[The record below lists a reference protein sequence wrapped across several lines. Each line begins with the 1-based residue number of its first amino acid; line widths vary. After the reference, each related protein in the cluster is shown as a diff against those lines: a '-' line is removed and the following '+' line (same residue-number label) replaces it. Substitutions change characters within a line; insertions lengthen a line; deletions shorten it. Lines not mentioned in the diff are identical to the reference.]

1 MTIITPGT
9 SAAGSIVTAQLANDS
24 VDDTKINFGTGTN
37 QVNTDDLPEGSTN
50 LYHTSE
56 RVDDRVNAL
65 LTAGSNITLT
75 YDDAANTLTI
85 AGVEDNLSNNDTD
98 DLSEGSS
105 NLYFTNAR
113 AVSAVLG
120 VTHTGDNTL
129 QSANDLNL
137 VSGTDTGEHIF
148 ANSTDVF
155 LGLSGS
161 GFQFNSTTGPNATQ
175 MSVYGSSLIDI
186 QDPVKIT
193 GATQIVGDMDFDGN
207 IDLDGNLD
215 VSGFLNNDK
224 TFLGTY
230 NVTGVGIRADN
241 NSRWPAFVIE
251 GYGDGPFSI
260 PNPGLFFIQG
270 NGSSGSITAL
280 DNGDRFGVVGGVAAN
295 GSTLPTTSNAQI
307 EMITTE
313 NQTGS
318 ARGAQVII
326 ETTANGA
333 TSRTEGAKF
342 HGNDTTLINL
352 ITSGTVVLSN
362 LPTSDPSNA
371 GQLYNDSGTLKVS
384 AG

>member
-9 SAAGSIVTAQLANDS
+9 AAAGSIVTAQLANDS
-24 VDDTKINFGTGTN
+24 VDATKIDFGTGTN
-37 QVNTDDLPEGSTN
+37 QVDTDVLTEGSTN
-50 LYHTSE
+50 LYFTNE

-65 LTAGSNITLT
+65 LTAGANITLT

-85 AGVEDNLSNNDTD
+85 AAVEDNLSNNDTD

-137 VSGTDTGEHIF
+137 VSGTDAGEHIF

-155 LGLSGS
+155 LGVSGS

-175 MSVYGSSLIDI
+175 LSVYGSSLIDI

-193 GATQIVGDMDFDGN
+193 GNTQIVGN
-207 IDLDGNLD
+207 SDLDGNLD
-215 VSGFLNNDK
+215 VSGFIANDRQ
-224 TFLGTY
+224 FVGTY
-230 NVTGVGIRADN
+230 DVSGAVIRADN
-241 NSRWPAFVIE
+241 NSRWPAMIIE
-251 GYGDGPFSI
+251 GYGTGPFSI
-260 PNPGLFFIQG
+260 TNPGLFFVQG
-270 NGSSGSITAL
+270 GGTSSSITAL
-280 DNGDRFGVVGGVAAN
+280 GNGSRFGVIGGVASN
-295 GSTLPTTSNAQI
+295 GSTLPNTANAQI
-307 EMITTE
+307 EMITKET
-313 NQTGS
+313 QSGS
-318 ARGAQVII
+318 ARGASII
-326 ETTANGA
+326 MESTANGA
-333 TSRTEGAKF
+333 TSRTETAEF

-362 LPTSDPSNA
+362 LPTSDPANA

>member
-1 MTIITPGT
+1 MSIITPT
-9 SAAGSIVTAQLANDS
+9 TDFAA
-24 VDDTKINFGTGTN
+24 F
-37 QVNTDDLPEGSTN
+37 NTDNITEGSTN
-50 LYHTSE
+50 LFHTSE

-85 AGVEDNLSNNDTD
+85 AATEDNLSNNDTD

-137 VSGTDTGEHIF
+137 VSGTDAGEHIF

-155 LGLSGS
+155 LGLKSS

-175 MSVYGSSLIDI
+175 LSVYGSSLIDI

-193 GATQIVGDMDFDGN
+193 GNTQIVGDS
-207 IDLDGNLD
+207 DLDGNLD
-215 VSGFLNNDK
+215 VSGFIANDRQ
-224 TFLGTY
+224 FVGTY
-230 NVTGVGIRADN
+230 DVSGAVIRADN
-241 NSRWPAFVIE
+241 NSRWPAMIIE
-251 GYGDGPFSI
+251 GYGTGPFSI
-260 PNPGLFFIQG
+260 TNPGLFFIQG
-270 NGSSGSITAL
+270 GGTSSSISALGNG
-280 DNGDRFGVVGGVAAN
+280 NRFGVIGGVASN
-295 GSTLPTTSNAQI
+295 GSTLPVTANAQI

-313 NQTGS
+313 NQDTSG

-326 ETTANGA
+326 ESTANGA
-333 TSRTEGAKF
+333 GNTRTETAKF

-362 LPTSDPSNA
+362 LPTSDPANA

>member
-9 SAAGSIVTAQLANDS
+9 AAAGSIVTAQLANDS
-24 VDDTKINFGTGTN
+24 VDATKIDFGTGTN
-37 QVNTDDLPEGSTN
+37 QVDTDVLTEGSTN
-50 LYHTSE
+50 LYFTNE

-65 LTAGSNITLT
+65 LTAGANITLT

-85 AGVEDNLSNNDTD
+85 AGVEDNLSNNNTD

-155 LGLSGS
+155 LGVSGS

-175 MSVYGSSLIDI
+175 LSVYGSSLIDI
-186 QDPVKIT
+186 SDPVKIT
-193 GATQIVGDMDFDGN
+193 GATQIVGDT
-207 IDLDGNLD
+207 DLDGNLD
-215 VSGFLNNDK
+215 VSGFIGNDR
-224 TFLGTY
+224 TLLGAY
-230 NVTGVGIRADN
+230 NVTSANIRADN
-241 NSRWPAFVIE
+241 NSRWPALVIE
-251 GYGDGPFSI
+251 GYGDGSI
-260 PNPGLFFIQG
+260 PITNPSLFFIQG
-270 NGSSGSITAL
+270 AGSSGSISAL
-280 DNGDRFGVVGGVAAN
+280 DSGDRFGVIGAIAAN

-307 EMITTE
+307 EAVCQE

-318 ARGAQVII
+318 ARGAKIAVK
-326 ETTANGA
+326 TTANGA
-333 TSRTEGAKF
+333 TTVTETAQF

-352 ITSGTVVLSN
+352 ITSGTIVLSN

>member
-9 SAAGSIVTAQLANDS
+9 AAAGSIVTAQLANDS
-24 VDDTKINFGTGTN
+24 VDATKIDFGTGTN
-37 QVNTDDLPEGSTN
+37 QVDTDVLTEGSTN
-50 LYHTSE
+50 LYFTNE

-65 LTAGSNITLT
+65 LTAGANITLT

-85 AGVEDNLSNNDTD
+85 AGVEDNLSNNNTD

-155 LGLSGS
+155 LGVSGS

-175 MSVYGSSLIDI
+175 LSVYGSSLIDI
-186 QDPVKIT
+186 SDPVKIT
-193 GATQIVGDMDFDGN
+193 GATQIIGDT
-207 IDLDGNLD
+207 DLDGNLD
-215 VSGFLNNDK
+215 VSGFIGNDR
-224 TFLGTY
+224 TLLGAY
-230 NVTGVGIRADN
+230 NVTSANIRADN
-241 NSRWPAFVIE
+241 NSRWPALVIE
-251 GYGDGPFSI
+251 GYGDGSI
-260 PNPGLFFIQG
+260 PITNPSLFFIQG
-270 NGSSGSITAL
+270 AGSSGSISAL
-280 DNGDRFGVVGGVAAN
+280 DNGDRFGVIGAIAAN

-307 EMITTE
+307 EAVCQE

-318 ARGAQVII
+318 ARGAKIAVK
-326 ETTANGA
+326 TTANGA
-333 TSRTEGAKF
+333 TTVTETAQF

-352 ITSGTVVLSN
+352 ITSGTIVLSN
-362 LPTSDPSNA
+362 LPTSDPTNA